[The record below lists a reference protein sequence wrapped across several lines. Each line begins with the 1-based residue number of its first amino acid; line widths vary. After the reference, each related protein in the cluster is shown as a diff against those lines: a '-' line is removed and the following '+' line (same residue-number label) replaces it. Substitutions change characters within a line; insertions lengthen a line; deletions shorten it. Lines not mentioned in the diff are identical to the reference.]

1 MKIYLDI
8 DGVLLTRDHK
18 IPEYGEEFISYL
30 ISHHECF
37 WLTTHCR
44 GGENKAIDYLSQFYS
59 GTTLDKLKQVIQT
72 DWMDLKTE
80 AVDFNSEFI
89 WLDDYPFESE
99 KSVLNKHSR
108 LKELIV
114 VDLKREDELK
124 WLRTRIENWSKGP
137 SKLYAHYKPG
147 YKK

>member
-1 MKIYLDI
+1 MKIFLDI

-18 IPEYGEEFISYL
+18 IPAYGEEFISYL

-44 GGENKAIDYLSQFYS
+44 GGENAAIKYLSQFYS
-59 GTTLDKLKQVIQT
+59 GTTLAILEQVIQT

-80 AVDFNSEFI
+80 AIDFNSEFI

-99 KSVLNKHSR
+99 KRVLNKYNR
-108 LKELIV
+108 IDALIV
-114 VDLKREDELK
+114 VDLKRESELREVK
-124 WLRTRIENWSKGP
+124 MKIEQLSNNS
-137 SKLYAHYKPG
+137 A